1 MCDEHVVAV
10 MIAQVTYEIVIT
22 KVYKRVEVEVVQFY
36 LLQS

>member
-10 MIAQVTYEIVIT
+10 MIAQVTYEIEIA
-22 KVYKRVEVEVVQFY
+22 KVYKRVDFEVVQFY